1 MIPVRAEDLTNEDRR
16 ALSASGL
23 SLANVQERVWNSYW
37 SREENDIDYF
47 EKLLHF
53 RVKDIRRLLSPDSN
67 LSQGMHSSEIE

>member
-1 MIPVRAEDLTNEDRR
+1 MLQRAEDLTNEDRR